1 MALPEGMTVRPAVL
15 GDAEAVCALLN
26 QVDEI
31 EVGRAFTELHEVE
44 EDLGHPSVDL
54 ERDSWLLYDAAGQ
67 LVGYGIV
74 RDRSAGERINL
85 DQYLLPGHTAS
96 GLHLFGLMEA
106 RGAELAR
113 GNGADRAVLHLMLTT
128 EPTIDTGALAGRGW
142 RLERRHHVLTRA
154 VDPKTDPFPEA
165 PAGLRL
171 RSCATEEDRRTVHRL
186 LHETFAEH
194 YDFQPRS
201 YEKWCE
207 DTGAD
212 SADWSL
218 VWIAGLD
225 GHGDVAVLRTR
236 ADRADQA
243 WASHIGVLAE
253 HRGRGIGGYLLRYF
267 FAVYAE
273 RGHTRVGLG
282 VDTENATGAPALYR
296 DNGMELDFAVD
307 TWELVVPAR

>member
-1 MALPEGMTVRPAVL
+1 MALPEGITVRAAGVE
-15 GDAEAVCALLN
+15 DAEAVWVLLN

-31 EVGRAFTELHEVE
+31 EVGRAFTDLEEVQ
-44 EDLGHPSVDL
+44 EDLGHVDVDL
-54 ERDSWLLYDAAGQ
+54 ERDSWLLHDADGR

-85 DQYLLPGHTAS
+85 DQYLLPGHTDA
-96 GLHLFGLMEA
+96 GLHVFGLMEA

-113 GNGADRAVLHLMLTT
+113 RNGADRAVLHLGLTS

-142 RLERRHHVLTRA
+142 RLVRRHHVLTRD
-154 VDPKTDPFPEA
+154 VDPKTDPFPQA

-171 RSCATEEDRRTVHRL
+171 RACGTEEDRRTAHRL
-186 LHETFAEH
+186 IQETFAEH

-201 YEKWCE
+201 YEKWCA

-218 VWIAGLD
+218 VWIAELD

-236 ADRADQA
+236 DDRSDTA
-243 WASHIGVLAE
+243 WASNIGVRAGL
-253 HRGRGIGGYLLRYF
+253 RGKGIGGHLLRHF
-267 FAVYAE
+267 FAFYAD
-273 RGHTRVGLG
+273 RGRPRVGLG
-282 VDTENATGAPALYR
+282 VDTDNATGAPALYR
-296 DNGMELDFAVD
+296 DHGMVLDFAVD
-307 TWELVVPAR
+307 TWELIVPTH